1 MIKVAVIGGPILS
14 GGKKNLIMEYF
25 RHIDKTQVQMDI
37 VCNDDSNAIPQEEIE
52 ALGGRVFIVPS
63 FKKLKGHT
71 DALYELFKKEKYDVV
86 HAYNSMMNFFPMYAA
101 KKAGV
106 KVRIS
111 ESLSMAAPGEWKT
124 YVKYMLR
131 PLSHLYATHYMACG
145 EDCGI
150 FQFGKKAFDEGKIAI
165 FKTAINTEFNSYQP
179 ELRNETRKKFGW
191 EDKVVY
197 GFIGRFE
204 HQKNPLFLIDV
215 MSEIYKRQ
223 KKAQFVIIGAGV
235 LEEKM
240 KERIKE
246 TGIEPAM
253 SWLGRREDIQQFY
266 NAFDA
271 FLLPSRYEGLP
282 VVGLESQSCG
292 LPMFFSTA
300 VTPEASA
307 CELGHFINL
316 DEGAAAWA
324 EKIIPVVEKNIPVRR
339 SHAKE
344 VADAG
349 FDSKTEAEK
358 LIKYYMDKCNITN
371 TGGGNFC
378 QHYL

>member
-25 RHIDKTQVQMDI
+25 RHMDKGLVQMDI
-37 VCNDDSNAIPQEEIE
+37 ICNDDSNAIPTDEIE
-52 ALGGRVFIVPS
+52 SLGGRVFIVPS
-63 FKKLKGHT
+63 FRNLKGHT
-71 DALYELFKKEKYDVV
+71 DELNKLFVKEKYDVV
-86 HAYNSMMNFFPMYAA
+86 HAYNSMMNLFPMYAA
-101 KKAGV
+101 KKAGI

-124 YVKYMLR
+124 YIKYMLR
-131 PLSHLYATHYMACG
+131 PLAHLYCNYYMACG
-145 EDCGI
+145 KDCGI
-150 FQFGKKAFDEGKIAI
+150 FQFGQKDYDEGKIAI
-165 FKTAINTEFNSYQP
+165 FKTAINTEFNSFQP
-179 ELRNETRKKFGW
+179 ELRDKTRQKYDW
-191 EDKVVY
+191 MNKVVY

-215 MSEIYKRQ
+215 MHEIRKRQ
-223 KKAQFVIIGAGV
+223 ENAHFAIIGAGI
-235 LEEKM
+235 LEEEMKM
-240 KERIKE
+240 RIHE
-246 TGIEPAM
+246 CNLQDSM

-307 CELGHFINL
+307 CELGHFIDL
-316 DEGAAAWA
+316 KEGASGWA
-324 EKIIPVVEKNIPVRR
+324 EKIIPIVEMNIPLRR
-339 SHAKE
+339 SHAQE
-344 VADAG
+344 VANAG
-349 FDSKTEAEK
+349 FDSKTEA
-358 LIKYYMDKCNITN
+358 LRLQQYYFDALEEQSNCSMS
-371 TGGGNFC
+371 
-378 QHYL
+378 

>member
-223 KKAQFVIIGAGV
+223 KNAQFVIIGAGV

-316 DEGAAAWA
+316 DDGAAAWA

-358 LIKYYMDKCNITN
+358 MLQYYLKA
-371 TGGGNFC
+371 
-378 QHYL
+378 LKS

>member
-25 RHIDKTQVQMDI
+25 RHIDKAEVQMDI
-37 VCNDDSNAIPQEEIE
+37 ICNDDSNAIPQEEIE

-63 FKKLKGHT
+63 FKNLTGHT
-71 DALYELFKKEKYDVV
+71 KALFKIFKREQYDVV
-86 HAYNSMMNFFPMYAA
+86 HAYNSTMNLFPMYAA
-101 KKAGV
+101 QRAGV
-106 KVRIS
+106 PVRIS
-111 ESLSMAAPGEWKT
+111 ESLSMAAPGEKKT
-124 YVKYMLR
+124 YIKLMLKR
-131 PLSHLYATHYMACG
+131 LSRSFCNYFMACG
-145 EDCGI
+145 EDCGV
-150 FQFGKKAFDEGKIAI
+150 FQFGQKAMDEGKIAI
-165 FKTAINTEFNSYQP
+165 FKTAINTDFNRYQP
-179 ELRNETRKKFGW
+179 ELREKTRKEFGW

-204 HQKNPLFLIDV
+204 HQKNPIFLIDV
-215 MSEIYKRQ
+215 MSEIKKRQ
-223 KKAQFVIIGAGV
+223 EKAQFVIIGAGD

-246 TGIEPAM
+246 TGIEDSMA
-253 SWLGRREDIQQFY
+253 WLGRREDIQQFY

-292 LPMFFSTA
+292 LPMIFSTA

-307 CELGHFINL
+307 CELGHFFDL
-316 DEGAAAWA
+316 KEGAAAWA
-324 EKIIPVVEKNIPVRR
+324 EKIIPIVAENMPIRR

-349 FDSKTEAEK
+349 FDSKTEAAKMLAFYKKAVEE
-358 LIKYYMDKCNITN
+358 
-371 TGGGNFC
+371 
-378 QHYL
+378 QR

>member
-25 RHIDKTQVQMDI
+25 RHMDKTEVQMDI
-37 VCNDDSNAIPQEEIE
+37 ICNDDSNAIPQEEIE
-52 ALGGRVFIVPS
+52 ALGGRVQIVPS
-63 FKKLKGHT
+63 FKDLKGHT
-71 DALYELFKKEKYDVV
+71 EELLRLFKREQYDVV
-86 HAYNSMMNFFPMYAA
+86 HAYNSTMNLFPMWAA

-124 YVKYMLR
+124 YVKYMLKPFAR
-131 PLSHLYATHYMACG
+131 MYATHYMSCG
-145 EDCGI
+145 EDCGV
-150 FQFGKKAFDEGKIAI
+150 FQFGQKAMDEGRIAI
-165 FKTAINTEFNSYQP
+165 FKTAINTDFNRFQP
-179 ELRNETRKKFGW
+179 ELREQTRKAFGW

-204 HQKNPLFLIDV
+204 PQKNPLFLIDI
-215 MSEIYKRQ
+215 MSEIRKRQ
-223 KKAQFVIIGAGV
+223 ENAQFVIIGAGG
-235 LEEKM
+235 LEDKM
-240 KERIKE
+240 KARIKVV
-246 TGIEPAM
+246 GIEDSMA
-253 SWLGRREDIQQFY
+253 WLGRREDIQQFY

-271 FLLPSRYEGLP
+271 FLLPSIYEGLP

-292 LPMFFSTA
+292 LPMIFSTA

-307 CELGHFINL
+307 CELGHFIDL
-316 DEGAAAWA
+316 KEGAAAWA
-324 EKIIPVVEKNIPVRR
+324 EKIIPIVAENMPIRR

-349 FDSKTEAEK
+349 FDSKTEAAKMLEFYK
-358 LIKYYMDKCNITN
+358 KAVEE
-371 TGGGNFC
+371 
-378 QHYL
+378 QR

>member
-25 RHIDKTQVQMDI
+25 RHMDKGLVQMDI
-37 VCNDDSNAIPQEEIE
+37 ICNDDSNAIPTDEIE
-52 ALGGRVFIVPS
+52 SLGGRVFIVPS
-63 FKKLKGHT
+63 FRNLKGHT
-71 DALYELFKKEKYDVV
+71 DELYKLFVKEKYDVV
-86 HAYNSMMNFFPMYAA
+86 HAYNSMMNLFPMYAA
-101 KKAGV
+101 KKAGI

-124 YVKYMLR
+124 YIKYMLR
-131 PLSHLYATHYMACG
+131 PLAHLYCNYYMACG
-145 EDCGI
+145 KDCGI
-150 FQFGKKAFDEGKIAI
+150 FQFGQKDYDEGKIAI
-165 FKTAINTEFNSYQP
+165 FKTAINTEFNSFQP
-179 ELRNETRKKFGW
+179 ELRDKTRQKYDW
-191 EDKVVY
+191 MNKVVY

-215 MSEIYKRQ
+215 MHEIRKRQ
-223 KKAQFVIIGAGV
+223 ENAHFAIIGAGI
-235 LEEKM
+235 LEEEMKM
-240 KERIKE
+240 RIHE
-246 TGIEPAM
+246 CNLQDSM

-307 CELGHFINL
+307 CELGHFIDL
-316 DEGAAAWA
+316 KEGASGWA
-324 EKIIPVVEKNIPVRR
+324 EKIIPIVEMNIPLRK
-339 SHAKE
+339 SHAQE
-344 VADAG
+344 VANAG
-349 FDSKTEAEK
+349 FDSKTEA
-358 LIKYYMDKCNITN
+358 LRLQQYYFDALEEQSNCSMS
-371 TGGGNFC
+371 
-378 QHYL
+378 

>member
-25 RHIDKTQVQMDI
+25 RHMDKGLVQMDI
-37 VCNDDSNAIPQEEIE
+37 ICNDDSNAIPTDEIE
-52 ALGGRVFIVPS
+52 SLGGRVFIVPS
-63 FKKLKGHT
+63 FRNLKGHT
-71 DALYELFKKEKYDVV
+71 DELYKLFVKEKYDVV
-86 HAYNSMMNFFPMYAA
+86 HAYNSMMNLFPMYAA
-101 KKAGV
+101 KKAGI

-124 YVKYMLR
+124 YIKYMLR
-131 PLSHLYATHYMACG
+131 PLAHLYCNYYMACG
-145 EDCGI
+145 KDCGI
-150 FQFGKKAFDEGKIAI
+150 FQFGQKDYDEGKIAI
-165 FKTAINTEFNSYQP
+165 FKTAINTEFNSFQP
-179 ELRNETRKKFGW
+179 ELRDKTRQKYDW
-191 EDKVVY
+191 MSKVVY

-215 MSEIYKRQ
+215 MHEIRKRQ
-223 KKAQFVIIGAGV
+223 ENAHFAIIGAGI
-235 LEEKM
+235 LEEEMKM
-240 KERIKE
+240 RIHE
-246 TGIEPAM
+246 CNLQDSM

-307 CELGHFINL
+307 CELGHFIDL
-316 DEGAAAWA
+316 KEGASGWA
-324 EKIIPVVEKNIPVRR
+324 EKIIPIVEMNIPVRR
-339 SHAKE
+339 SHAQE
-344 VADAG
+344 VANAG
-349 FDSKTEAEK
+349 FDSKTEA
-358 LIKYYMDKCNITN
+358 LRLQQYYFDALEEQSNCSMS
-371 TGGGNFC
+371 
-378 QHYL
+378 

>member
-1 MIKVAVIGGPILS
+1 MIKVAIIGGPILS

-25 RHIDKTQVQMDI
+25 RHIDRTKVQMDI
-37 VCNDDSNAIPQEEIE
+37 VCNEDSDAIPTEEIE
-52 ALGGRVFIVPS
+52 SLGGRVVMVPS
-63 FKKLKGHT
+63 FKNLKGHT
-71 DALYELFKKEKYDVV
+71 KALYKLFKKEKYDVV
-86 HAYNSMMNFFPMYAA
+86 HAYNSMMNYFPMYAA
-101 KKAGV
+101 KKAGI

-124 YVKYMLR
+124 YAKYMLR
-131 PLSHLYATHYMACG
+131 PLSHLYTNYYMACG
-145 EDCGI
+145 EDCGA
-150 FQFGKKAFDEGKIAI
+150 FQFGKKALKDGKIAI
-165 FKTAINTEFNSYQP
+165 FKTAINTEFNRYQP
-179 ELRNETRKKFGW
+179 ELREQTRKKFGW

-204 HQKNPLFLIDV
+204 HQKNPIFLIDV
-215 MSEIYKRQ
+215 MSEIRKRQ
-223 KKAQFVIIGAGV
+223 ENAQFVIIGAGH
-235 LEEKM
+235 LEQQM

-246 TGIEPAM
+246 TGIEDSM

-292 LPMFFSTA
+292 LPMIFSTA

-307 CELGHFINL
+307 CELGHFIDL
-316 DEGAAAWA
+316 AEGAAAWA
-324 EKIIPVVEKNIPVRR
+324 EKIIPIVAKNMPIRR

-349 FDSKTEAEK
+349 FDSATEADK
-358 LIKYYMDKCNITN
+358 MLKYYINAIKEQNA
-371 TGGGNFC
+371 
-378 QHYL
+378 

>member
-25 RHIDKTQVQMDI
+25 RQMDKTQVKIDI
-37 VCNDDSNAIPQEEIE
+37 VCNDDSDAIPQKEIE
-52 ALGGRVFIVPS
+52 SLGGRVFIVPS
-63 FKKLKGHT
+63 FKNISGHT
-71 DALYELFKKEKYDVV
+71 KALYKLFKREKYDVV

-101 KKAGV
+101 KNAGV

-111 ESLSMAAPGEWKT
+111 ESLSMAASGEWKT
-124 YVKYMLR
+124 YMKYMLR

-145 EDCGI
+145 KDCGA
-150 FQFGKKAFDEGKIAI
+150 FQFGEKFLNEGKIAI
-165 FKTAINTEFNSYQP
+165 FKTAINTEFNSYKP
-179 ELRNETRKKFGW
+179 DLRKRTRELFGW
-191 EDKVVY
+191 KNKVVY

-204 HQKNPLFLIDV
+204 YQKNPLFMIDV

-223 KKAQFVIIGAGV
+223 KDSWFVIIGAG
-235 LEEKM
+235 M
-240 KERIKE
+240 MGDRMRERIKE
-246 TGIEPAM
+246 TGLEKVT

-292 LPMFFSTA
+292 LPIFFSTA
-300 VTPEASA
+300 VTLEASA
-307 CELGHFINL
+307 CDLGHFIDL
-316 DEGAAAWA
+316 REGPGAWA
-324 EKIIPVVEKNIPVRR
+324 ERIIPIVEQNIPVRR

-349 FDSKTEAEK
+349 FDSKIEAERM
-358 LIKYYMDKCNITN
+358 LSYYKQALAKSCNTN
-371 TGGGNFC
+371 
-378 QHYL
+378 LSRD

>member
-25 RHIDKTQVQMDI
+25 RHMDKGLVQMDI
-37 VCNDDSNAIPQEEIE
+37 ICNDDSNAIPTDEIE
-52 ALGGRVFIVPS
+52 SLGGRVFIVPS
-63 FKKLKGHT
+63 FKNLKGHT
-71 DALYELFKKEKYDVV
+71 DELYKLFVKEKYDVV
-86 HAYNSMMNFFPMYAA
+86 HAYNSMMNLFPMYAA
-101 KKAGV
+101 KKTGI

-124 YVKYMLR
+124 YIKYMLR
-131 PLSHLYATHYMACG
+131 PLAHLYCNYYMACG
-145 EDCGI
+145 KDCGI
-150 FQFGKKAFDEGKIAI
+150 FQFGQKDYDEGKIAI
-165 FKTAINTEFNSYQP
+165 FKTAINTEFNSFQP
-179 ELRNETRKKFGW
+179 ELRDKTRQKYDW
-191 EDKVVY
+191 MSKVVY

-215 MSEIYKRQ
+215 MHEIRKRQ
-223 KKAQFVIIGAGV
+223 ENAHFVIIGAGI
-235 LEEKM
+235 LEEEMKM
-240 KERIKE
+240 RIHE
-246 TGIEPAM
+246 YNLQDSM

-307 CELGHFINL
+307 CELGHFIDL
-316 DEGAAAWA
+316 KEGASGWA
-324 EKIIPVVEKNIPVRR
+324 EKIIPIVEMNIPLRR
-339 SHAKE
+339 SHAQE
-344 VADAG
+344 VANAG
-349 FDSKTEAEK
+349 FDSKTEA
-358 LIKYYMDKCNITN
+358 LRLQQYYFDALEEQSNCSMS
-371 TGGGNFC
+371 
-378 QHYL
+378 

>member
-25 RHIDKTQVQMDI
+25 RHIDKAQVQMDI

-63 FKKLKGHT
+63 FKNLKGHT
-71 DALYELFKKEKYDVV
+71 KALCELFKKEQYDVV
-86 HAYNSMMNFFPMYAA
+86 HAYNSMMNIFPMYAA

-106 KVRIS
+106 EVRIS

-150 FQFGKKAFDEGKIAI
+150 FQFGQKAFDEGKIAI
-165 FKTAINTEFNSYQP
+165 FKTAINTDFNRYQP
-179 ELRNETRKKFGW
+179 DLREKTRKTFGW
-191 EDKVVY
+191 NGKVVY

-223 KKAQFVIIGAGV
+223 ENAHFVIIGAGK
-235 LEEKM
+235 LENEM
-240 KERIKE
+240 KTRIKE
-246 TGIEPAM
+246 TGLELVM

-292 LPMFFSTA
+292 LPMIFSTA

-307 CELGHFINL
+307 CELGHFIDLN
-316 DEGAAAWA
+316 EGAAAWA
-324 EKIIPVVEKNIPVRR
+324 EKIIPIVAENMPKRR
-339 SHAKE
+339 SYAKE

-358 LIKYYMDKCNITN
+358 MLKYYMVALNQNNK
-371 TGGGNFC
+371 
-378 QHYL
+378 

>member
-52 ALGGRVFIVPS
+52 SLGGRVFIVPS
-63 FKKLKGHT
+63 FKNLKGHT
-71 DALYELFKKEKYDVV
+71 KALYDLFKKEKYDVV
-86 HAYNSMMNFFPMYAA
+86 HAYNSMMNICPMYAA

-145 EDCGI
+145 KDCGI
-150 FQFGKKAFDEGKIAI
+150 FQFGQKFFDEGKIAI

-179 ELRNETRKKFGW
+179 QLREKTRKDFGW

-223 KKAQFVIIGAGV
+223 NNAHFVIIGAGK
-235 LEEKM
+235 LEDEM
-240 KERIKE
+240 KTRIKE

-292 LPMFFSTA
+292 LPMIFSTA

-307 CELGHFINL
+307 CELGHFIDLN
-316 DEGAAAWA
+316 EGAAAWA
-324 EKIIPVVEKNIPVRR
+324 EKIIPIVAENMPKRR

-349 FDSKTEAEK
+349 FDSKTEAQK
-358 LIKYYMDKCNITN
+358 MLSYYKTALEQTN
-371 TGGGNFC
+371 N
-378 QHYL
+378 

>member
-25 RHIDKTQVQMDI
+25 RHMDKGLVQMDI
-37 VCNDDSNAIPQEEIE
+37 ICNDDSNAIPTDEIE
-52 ALGGRVFIVPS
+52 SLGGRVFIVPS
-63 FKKLKGHT
+63 FRNLKGHT
-71 DALYELFKKEKYDVV
+71 DELYKLFVKEKYDVV
-86 HAYNSMMNFFPMYAA
+86 HAYNSMMNLFPMYAA
-101 KKAGV
+101 KKAGI

-124 YVKYMLR
+124 YIKYMLR
-131 PLSHLYATHYMACG
+131 PLAHLYCNYYMACG
-145 EDCGI
+145 KDCGI
-150 FQFGKKAFDEGKIAI
+150 FQFGQKDYDEGKIAI
-165 FKTAINTEFNSYQP
+165 FKTAINTEFNSFQP
-179 ELRNETRKKFGW
+179 ELRDKTRQKYDW
-191 EDKVVY
+191 MNKVVY

-215 MSEIYKRQ
+215 MHEIRKRQ
-223 KKAQFVIIGAGV
+223 ENAHFAIIGAGI
-235 LEEKM
+235 LEEEMKM
-240 KERIKE
+240 RIHE
-246 TGIEPAM
+246 YNLQDSM

-307 CELGHFINL
+307 CELGHFIDL
-316 DEGAAAWA
+316 KEGASGWA
-324 EKIIPVVEKNIPVRR
+324 EKIIPIVEMNIPLRR
-339 SHAKE
+339 SHAQE
-344 VADAG
+344 VANAG
-349 FDSKTEAEK
+349 FDSKTEA
-358 LIKYYMDKCNITN
+358 LRLQQYYFDALEGQSNCSMS
-371 TGGGNFC
+371 
-378 QHYL
+378 